1 MSLVQRLL
9 GGGASSLR
17 KRFRLILVAQSLS
30 VANFLSIATGVD
42 MMSPGVTDTAF
53 SSLQEAL
60 LRYGRINSSQ

>member
-1 MSLVQRLL
+1 MSLVYRLL

-30 VANFLSIATGVD
+30 VADFLSIATRVD

-53 SSLQEAL
+53 SSL
-60 LRYGRINSSQ
+60 